1 MAHAIEAPASHTAEG
16 PTSHTQNQAQ
26 PTVHELMARVMRD
39 VRNVGKN
46 GENKSQ
52 NYMFRGVDDAIGAL
66 AQPLRDH
73 GVFMTPEVLDFQTE
87 LRGRQNAVM
96 MRVAFHFHGPAG
108 DHVTAITMGEAS
120 DFADKASNKAMS
132 AALKYALIHTFMIPV
147 DSKSLDDGDRD
158 HPEGHHSP
166 ADDYMQ
172 RMRKPAVWNN
182 PTALLAM
189 HTEAKAD
196 GLLNATVFGPS
207 GDETTLGELIVARGT
222 VLKRE
227 AAEREKRKA
236 EEAAAVAAQ
245 VAAETGTG
253 SVAVD
258 PESFE
263 PHPDGQDFANQAA
276 LATTREA
283 VESLRADADSQ
294 GLGNSGVLAPDTG
307 RPDVLSAYLTRRLAE
322 LGTPVGESE
331 LDGFLRRMRNGWK
344 DLGSTE
350 MALAEAKERD
360 LLTTVIPFDGTHLM
374 VKDVLELRIEALKK
388 QAAVGGTTE
397 RNAA

>member
-1 MAHAIEAPASHTAEG
+1 MAHATEAPATTTAEG
-16 PTSHTQNQAQ
+16 PTSHTQIQGQ
-26 PTVHELMARVMRD
+26 PTVHELMSRVMRD

-147 DSKSLDDGDRD
+147 DSRSLDDGDRD

-166 ADDYMQ
+166 ADSYMQ
-172 RMRKPAVWNN
+172 RLRKPAVWNN
-182 PTALLAM
+182 PAALLAM
-189 HTEAKAD
+189 HTEAKAE
-196 GLLNATVFGPS
+196 GLLGATVYAPG

-222 VLKRE
+222 VLRNE
-227 AAEREKRKA
+227 AAEREKKKA

-245 VAAETGTG
+245 VTAETGGG
-253 SVAVD
+253 SVSDQEPGVAAGREESGETASIPAPAQQESADED
-258 PESFE
+258 PLPRLME
-263 PHPDGQDFANQAA
+263 QI
-276 LATTREA
+276 ATCW
-283 VESLRADADSQ
+283 
-294 GLGNSGVLAPDTG
+294 GN
-307 RPDVLSAYLTRRLAE
+307 RLALLQIRIDGKQKGVSDRRVQGPPPEHEWTTFDALLETRIDE
-322 LGTPVGESE
+322 L
-331 LDGFLRRMRNGWK
+331 
-344 DLGSTE
+344 
-350 MALAEAKERD
+350 
-360 LLTTVIPFDGTHLM
+360 
-374 VKDVLELRIEALKK
+374 K
-388 QAAVGGTTE
+388 QAATGGVTE
-397 RNAA
+397 GNAA